1 MASWLTRSSP
11 HPAPC
16 PGAVSATITSPGL
29 WSWYLGTKRAPRRT
43 PAEGD
48 PSYGGRRRVR
58 TGDFGDRAT
67 WPMPELR
74 PADSSADCRG
84 AGRPGRPVDV
94 QSIRLL
100 RPMPPQS
107 GARAGYSRLCIPGRL
122 PDGHA
127 QPAHTYAY
135 NCMSSHLITCGRRR
149 ARRRWWCGHWN
160 SLPCMISREGVTFF
174 FFLNDGHC
182 HQQNRNVF
190 SRLQALP
197 NSNPFEGSSTFSLYG
212 RFLESI

>member
-1 MASWLTRSSP
+1 MPQLHHQDSGLGIWARSERPAGHLPKGIHHMAGGGGCVPGTLETGP
-11 HPAPC
+11 PGPC
-16 PGAVSATITSPGL
+16 PSSGLPNHCRQTAVALAVPDALLLFNRSGSCV
-29 WSWYLGTKRAPRRT
+29 RCPRR
-43 PAEGD
+43 A
-48 PSYGGRRRVR
+48 R
-58 TGDFGDRAT
+58 
-67 WPMPELR
+67 
-74 PADSSADCRG
+74 
-84 AGRPGRPVDV
+84 
-94 QSIRLL
+94 
-100 RPMPPQS
+100 

-160 SLPCMISREGVTFF
+160 SLPCMISREGATFF
-174 FFLNDGHC
+174 FFFNDGHC

>member
-29 WSWYLGTKRAPRRT
+29 WSWYPGTKRAPRRT

-48 PSYGGRRRVR
+48 PSYGRRRRVR

-67 WPMPELR
+67 WPIPELR
-74 PADSSADCRG
+74 PAESLSPDCRG
-84 AGRPGRPVDV
+84 AGRPGRPVVV

-107 GARAGYSRLCIPGRL
+107 TRGSRGLQPSLHPWAPARWARTAGAHIRIQLHELASHYLRAEARPAAVVVRPLEFPPLYDFAGRGNL
-122 PDGHA
+122 
-127 QPAHTYAY
+127 
-135 NCMSSHLITCGRRR
+135 
-149 ARRRWWCGHWN
+149 
-160 SLPCMISREGVTFF
+160 
-174 FFLNDGHC
+174 FLLF
-182 HQQNRNVF
+182 R
-190 SRLQALP
+190 
-197 NSNPFEGSSTFSLYG
+197 
-212 RFLESI
+212 

>member
-74 PADSSADCRG
+74 PAESLSPDCRG
-84 AGRPGRPVDV
+84 AGRPGRPVVV

-107 GARAGYSRLCIPGRL
+107 TRGSRGLQPSLHPWAPARWARTAGAHIRIQLHELAGRNGR
-122 PDGHA
+122 D
-127 QPAHTYAY
+127 
-135 NCMSSHLITCGRRR
+135 ITCGRRR

-160 SLPCMISREGVTFF
+160 SLPCMISREGATFF
-174 FFLNDGHC
+174 FF
-182 HQQNRNVF
+182 F
-190 SRLQALP
+190 
-197 NSNPFEGSSTFSLYG
+197 
-212 RFLESI
+212 